1 MLSFF
6 IAYLQPLPL
15 PFFIWENDTWCFHL
29 AKQTMGR
36 RKESMKNGMVKRMW
50 LEEYEKKEVVE
61 AEEAEA
67 ACEAAHNPSIH
78 LFFFLRYVV
87 LYSRKQ
93 SYKSSFV

>member
-1 MLSFF
+1 
-6 IAYLQPLPL
+6 
-15 PFFIWENDTWCFHL
+15 
-29 AKQTMGR
+29 
-36 RKESMKNGMVKRMW
+36 MKNGMVKRMW

-61 AEEAEA
+61 AEVAEA

-78 LFFFLRYVV
+78 LLFFLRYVV

>member
-1 MLSFF
+1 
-6 IAYLQPLPL
+6 
-15 PFFIWENDTWCFHL
+15 
-29 AKQTMGR
+29 
-36 RKESMKNGMVKRMW
+36 MVKRMW

-78 LFFFLRYVV
+78 LLFFLRYVV